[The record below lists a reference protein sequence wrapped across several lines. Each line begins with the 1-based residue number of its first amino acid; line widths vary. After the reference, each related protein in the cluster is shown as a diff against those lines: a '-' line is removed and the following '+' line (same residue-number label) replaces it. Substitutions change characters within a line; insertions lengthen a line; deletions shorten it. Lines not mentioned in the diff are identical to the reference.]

1 LTNLVKFVIVRAIQ
15 TRVWRNRM
23 VDRKPKKKPPRRV
36 SEPMGLYEA
45 KTRLSELV
53 DAAALGTEFT
63 IAKSGKPMAR
73 LVPYGPEHA
82 RTLRKPGKGK
92 GRVWMAR
99 DFDAPLAPDVLRLF
113 TGDGA

>member
-1 LTNLVKFVIVRAIQ
+1 MSTRKKSKAAI
-15 TRVWRNRM
+15 T
-23 VDRKPKKKPPRRV
+23 PRV
-36 SEPMGLYEA
+36 SEPLGLYEA

-53 DAAALGTEFT
+53 GEAALGREFV

-73 LVPYGPEHA
+73 LVPFGPANA

-113 TGDGA
+113 TGVDVGIGGGAGDDE